1 MDPESVNRFA
11 MWGTIGLLAIAGV
24 VFATTWA
31 SGSNSDPPGEAA
43 LGPET
48 ASIPGSFSNAGETL
62 EPLESINAGDL
73 APTTPPS
80 STSEAETIA
89 TASASTTTAPTPSSR
104 EVASATGTTSGVAES
119 TTTTA
124 AGSTTL
130 PPAASTTT
138 TTLPTTT
145 STTRPATTT
154 TTVPTTTST
163 TRPPTT
169 TTTSPVASD
178 RPALFVQRFDAHA
191 NGDDDN
197 WQIEVDVGLGGTVAG
212 SYRGQVRLA
221 WTGSDAGSTILNTG
235 GSGKATATI
244 GSFTGD
250 AITVA
255 ITGVDAATWAY
266 DPRLNQTATSLT
278 IQPPVS

>member
-31 SGSNSDPPGEAA
+31 SGSNTGSNSDPPGEAA

-48 ASIPGSFSNAGETL
+48 ASIPGSFSNTGEAL
-62 EPLESINAGDL
+62 EPLEPINARDL

-80 STSEAETIA
+80 STSEAETTA
-89 TASASTTTAPTPSSR
+89 TASASTTAAPTPSSR
-104 EVASATGTTSGVAES
+104 EVASATGTTSGVVES

-154 TTVPTTTST
+154 TTVPTTT
-163 TRPPTT
+163 
-169 TTTSPVASD
+169 TTSPAASD
-178 RPALFVQRFDAHA
+178 RPALFVQRFDARA

-197 WQIEVDVGLGGTVAG
+197 WQIEVDVALGGTVAG

-221 WTGSDAGSTILNTG
+221 WSGSDAGSTILNTG

-278 IQPPVS
+278 IQPPGS